1 MLNWKDILYEQTKDE
16 PLTGIFMTIQEVKR
30 KLGIRDSDIAEMF
43 GYKNAVSYANSA
55 RKHHIEAGVVKL
67 YETMLDRGNF

>member
-1 MLNWKDILYEQTKDE
+1 
-16 PLTGIFMTIQEVKR
+16 MTIQEVKR
-30 KLGIRDSDIAEMF
+30 KLGLRDSDIAEIF

>member
-1 MLNWKDILYEQTKDE
+1 
-16 PLTGIFMTIQEVKR
+16 MTIKEIKR
-30 KLGIRDSDIAEMF
+30 ELKFTDSDIAEMF

-55 RKHHIEAGVVKL
+55 RKNHIENGVVKL